1 MPTSEELAGSG
12 FEPADYA
19 LPPVEVWPVN
29 WRAFCFFADLRT
41 QWRVA
46 MGGAT
51 GLDYPAVIALMGLYE
66 VPQADRVQLMDDIRV
81 MESAALAQ
89 MSVKYT

>member
-1 MPTSEELAGSG
+1 
-12 FEPADYA
+12 
-19 LPPVEVWPVN
+19 
-29 WRAFCFFADLRT
+29 
-41 QWRVA
+41 

-51 GLDYPAVIALMGLYE
+51 GLDYPAVIALMDLYE